1 MSQKTKTGHRNT
13 QNIVYLFAIPG
24 VNPMILFLPVNG
36 QILGMK
42 LDGQQRKKK
51 IIPMGLNN
59 TGVNFNNILF
69 AAFLYLVQFAFVYL
83 WQNKIGQMAAY
94 KKIVEIEIEI
104 EGGIKFDILEPFTER
119 PLSQCFPTIFHG
131 PFIESFFSG
140 NWLTFLLPPALT

>member
-69 AAFLYLVQFAFVYL
+69 AAFLYLVHFAFVYL

-94 KKIVEIEIEI
+94 KKN
-104 EGGIKFDILEPFTER
+104 
-119 PLSQCFPTIFHG
+119 C
-131 PFIESFFSG
+131 
-140 NWLTFLLPPALT
+140 